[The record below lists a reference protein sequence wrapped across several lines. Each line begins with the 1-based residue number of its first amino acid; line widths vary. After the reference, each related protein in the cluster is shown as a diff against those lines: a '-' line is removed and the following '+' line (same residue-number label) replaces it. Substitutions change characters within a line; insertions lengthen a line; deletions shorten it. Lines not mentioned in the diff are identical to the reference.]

1 MPRRGTRGERH
12 LALFLLGL
20 VLLSPPL
27 LSIFNGPGWL
37 FGIPLLYIYLFAAW
51 GTLIGLTA
59 LTSERWRRVPGH
71 RPQTGCPE
79 APRAE
84 TLGKTPHRR
93 DTPHQ
98 GTTRQD
104 RD

>member
-27 LSIFNGPGWL
+27 LSIFNGPGAL

-51 GTLIGLTA
+51 GALIGLTA
-59 LTSERWRRVPGH
+59 LTSERWRWVPGR
-71 RPQTGCPE
+71 RPQTARPE
-79 APRAE
+79 APRTE
-84 TLGKTPHRR
+84 TLGKELPG
-93 DTPHQ
+93 Q
-98 GTTRQD
+98 GAPRQNAPRQGGD
-104 RD
+104 

>member
-27 LSIFNGPGWL
+27 LSIFDRPGTL

-51 GTLIGLTA
+51 AALIGLTA

-71 RPQTGCPE
+71 RPQAGQPD
-79 APRAE
+79 AA
-84 TLGKTPHRR
+84 KR
-93 DTPHQ
+93 DAAR
-98 GTTRQD
+98 GD
-104 RD
+104 GG

>member
-27 LSIFNGPGWL
+27 LSIFDGPGSL

-51 GTLIGLTA
+51 AALIGLTA

-71 RPQTGCPE
+71 RPLAGRPDSARQE
-79 APRAE
+79 SVA
-84 TLGKTPHRR
+84 R
-93 DTPHQ
+93 D
-98 GTTRQD
+98 GG
-104 RD
+104 